1 RAEPLR
7 HARLPQIGRLVHVR
21 VGVEDRVVDARD
33 VVEDVRHARSIARL
47 LAHGQGTRGD
57 GGQAVLLGRVSHG
70 SIGGRLRKFYDIFVS
85 LDILVSVDLTAVLVT
100 ALLEFAGLVYIA
112 KLLHSSR
119 DKMDADDDALYLQG
133 RRVEEVL
140 REMRAELL
148 RR

>member
-1 RAEPLR
+1 M
-7 HARLPQIGRLVHVR
+7 
-21 VGVEDRVVDARD
+21 
-33 VVEDVRHARSIARL
+33 
-47 LAHGQGTRGD
+47 
-57 GGQAVLLGRVSHG
+57 LLGRASHG